1 MPDFLPSPQAT
12 FNQIKGNLTDR
23 YASGFPVLKE
33 LIQNAEDAEAAII
46 RFQSHPGWPEAANPL
61 LRVPGLIVVNDGRF
75 TVHDGEGIMSF
86 ADSRKGGDVA
96 SIGRFGVG
104 QKAVFHLC
112 DAFIV
117 HAFGHGIPFSTVA
130 NPCLNVIEDSRA
142 KEWEVLGTP
151 DIELLEAQVADL
163 PRGVLLWL
171 PLRRDEILPAPKLS
185 FTDARPT
192 AKGLIEELG
201 LHATDLCLILA
212 AMRYLDRIEAV
223 EGGKSALDV
232 RRTDGSVRM
241 VGPSSDNAAFTTL
254 PRRFAGQIRTEDG
267 KTLQYIGAEV
277 LGTAPRLIALKDG
290 PDWPQVPVFTAQG
303 REIRPEKA
311 EPHGAV
317 IMVGGPTNGPAQLCV
332 DWGVFL
338 PLGKPTCLALSPGT
352 PSLQMMLHGYFFLDS
367 GRRHL
372 LGLAADQ
379 PVSGTTIHENWN
391 RALRDEL
398 ILPLLPEL
406 LHSAFS
412 RGLLTSA
419 QLANVVETLRRHAV
433 VLDFRDRAAARH
445 SLVRRVEPATRG
457 NAGIARWDL
466 THAESNLRPVP
477 AADDRGRVA
486 IVDLLPGIFAFAAA
500 RQLVLVAGPEAT
512 LTAGPLAWNPSEL
525 AALLHDLPFEV
536 FLQGGQ
542 TAALVEFLG
551 VAVGQDE
558 ARRAAVSAPLLTA
571 LRSALGATRALAPD
585 ELIRAV
591 LAYLPSDTAIG
602 LPKAAGERPVLR
614 AMAQATGGPLC
625 VRGDWLVEGAS
636 RSALTA
642 DDAVRLFEALGPLID
657 DHRYSEPAN
666 AAAVCLL
673 GLMRDSLTDAAG
685 APAFAKLQVLRLG
698 DGGGRPQPVTLSNL
712 VSSARRGLLFRD
724 NPRVR
729 EFLRLQA
736 TAAPDIGALIVS
748 GPAADLLAEVGDPFT
763 FADTSIVAFC
773 RLLEGAERFGTPE
786 DRRALISKLDSDA
799 AEARAG
805 LRALAAGDPRA
816 SAPHV
821 RLVTIDR
828 PDGALD
834 VLATRLIAEAADD
847 FLVPAVVADALPG
860 QRRRQLG
867 IESMDGTRLG
877 HLLTSYTEVL
887 ATMELEAATITA
899 LLESDV
905 PEQDLAILPIHV
917 ARNGRRLAAAQVF
930 RDNPDWSVPAALAV
944 DVPILRAAASAKA
957 RRMQERLV
965 APWSAAAQVMLALDR
980 PSPHRYWREILAAV
994 ARDGGVSRA
1003 EMLKVSP
1010 WLLDRHGRPWAPQDV
1025 LDLPNDLL
1033 ATAGAILVENGS
1045 SFLPVIDLL
1054 PEQRADPSF
1063 TVLNG
1068 RKILPDRLSSVE
1080 ALLMQ
1085 IEEER
1090 PIARFG
1096 KADGDYLGAAFAL
1109 AKAGHDLALPGW
1121 PLLAALLRFTANSG
1135 GPPAERIM
1143 GAFGQVSELETAMA
1157 TAYLEALARASEL
1170 QAEGADVAYAH
1181 AFRIVCAWP
1190 RNDFRSVM
1198 AGIRVPTVAGV
1209 WKNAKQV
1216 VGRIEG
1222 PSPDHVLADA
1232 LRSMLPGAD
1241 VEERVVRVAVGHG
1254 AQPPAIPGQLVE
1266 VERSCATSLRTVLA
1280 DARADVPADLLI
1292 LLVGIVRQT
1301 DTYRETLRHELSVA
1315 DANIDRIWSRIR
1327 DEVDTLYEQ
1336 RLPGQSLAGLR
1347 VKSLLR
1353 LQRIVPPSIQVE
1365 TLSGDL
1371 TDLPVG
1377 SLDNL
1382 LVVGDGHQ
1390 RRVSLRLD
1398 ERDFWFRDVLVA
1410 GAAGQ
1415 VSAASVKR
1423 LCRKL
1428 AQECLGYQPRCLE
1441 AMERIAEDCDRTD
1454 QTTVEQ
1460 TRAHIED
1467 QLPHILAELK
1477 LPRATAGRRAL
1488 EEYNRGEGAL
1498 SVGKSRTDR
1507 LADLKRKLWN
1517 DVTGDAAR
1525 KDLLDALRRKID
1537 DYGYRPQSVL
1547 FELFQ
1552 NADDAATQHP
1562 SLGEAHFHLELQEG
1576 RLRVAHWGR
1585 LINHLGADADEGQR
1599 NGWER
1604 DLINMLLLNLS
1615 DKDRGV
1621 TGRFGLGFKS
1631 AHLLS
1636 SDIGLASGFVAC
1648 RIGGGFLP
1656 EVWPEGR
1663 EVSTM
1668 LAQEGRRATVID
1680 IPLEKDSSVAGQQ
1693 ALKSFRNGARWLPA
1707 MGRTIRQVEFSG
1719 MESGKWGA
1727 HFTPTGAPGI
1737 EILILSGAEPGYA
1750 LSLQLSDEVTLFMPL
1765 DADGPASAA
1774 PEVPRLWLLSP
1785 LSESLASGW
1794 LVNGRQFKVDP
1805 GRGRLAGTEV
1815 ERHETFGRMGLTLGE
1830 RLVGL
1835 HDLVAKDWAGFA
1847 RSVSLADVAPETGPS
1862 VFWRRLASLFARD
1875 LHDPIAQHMHGPDRG
1890 YGHLVAERGVLPT
1903 GLPYPFHPFLRATDA
1918 RYVLTGALSDPATLR
1933 DLHDWRSAKDLEGT
1947 CMASDMAER
1956 LVALGFSRLRPF
1968 ALADLLR
1975 TELAQESKIGPETA
1989 ARLGRLVNRERVN
2002 GFPREEEQHLL
2013 ALAADSRFRTVDGTW
2028 REARLPPLAAASG
2041 DDALLVAFAPN
2052 DVLADPGYS
2061 DVALQFWRF
2070 ARERSGFQQNATTFT
2085 DWARRATDISHQR
2098 AVLTYVTSGNQGEAL
2113 GAALAGGRP
2122 GWLPSTFDELQ
2133 NSPLASSLDQA
2144 ALAILLQRLY
2154 PGEHQ
2159 RRLFSAI
2166 GWVVPTGDPDMPPD
2180 ATAFFQRLELWWRT
2194 NSNVHRQRIN
2204 RVSYPDD
2211 FGPGV
2216 LRNRTAEEDR
2226 EGWFTFFALA
2236 IFRTIGR
2243 TNDGQHRR
2251 FVEGAR
2257 RDGWWGEM
2265 ATAQLPGDPEP
2276 WIGRLEDFARA
2287 EAWRIEFPQWR
2298 RALADLYLLA
2308 RWLPDY
2314 VEALQALPAVVQTH
2328 QQIALSEVFRLSA
2341 SPLWQRRG
2349 LEGGPLTQSL
2359 GLGANWLVRES
2370 LRHGI
2375 WQGNDARAMHPYAW
2389 APTARVRRL
2398 LTEQLCLS
2406 IDDRSD
2412 MDLAPE
2418 IYEIVRSHL
2427 DDLADF
2433 GGDFDLPLQIIAD
2446 QSWAGELDGLLQATV
2461 MDEPDAAEESGPENE
2476 EEEEMIG

>member
-1 MPDFLPSPQAT
+1 MPDFRPSPQAT

-23 YASGFPVLKE
+23 YASGLPVLKE
-33 LIQNAEDAEAAII
+33 LIQNAEDAQATLV

-61 LRVPGLIVVNDGRF
+61 LRVPGLIVVNNGRF
-75 TVHDGEGIMSF
+75 AAHDGEGIMSF

-117 HAFGHGIPFSTVA
+117 HAFGHDIPFSNVA
-130 NPCLNVIEDSRA
+130 NPCLSVIEGSRA
-142 KEWEVLGTP
+142 KEWDILGP
-151 DIELLEAQVADL
+151 ADVRLLETQVTDL
-163 PRGVLLWL
+163 SRGVLLWL
-171 PLRRDEILPAPKLS
+171 PLRRDDILPAPKLS
-185 FTDARPT
+185 FTDARPS
-192 AKGLIEELG
+192 ASALIDELG
-201 LHATDLCLILA
+201 RHSAELCLIVA

-223 EGGKSALDV
+223 HETLALGIA
-232 RRTDGSVRM
+232 RAEGSVRM
-241 VGPSSDNAAFTTL
+241 VGPSSGSSALAPL
-254 PRRFAGQIRTEDG
+254 PRQFAGQIGTEDG
-267 KTLQYIGAEV
+267 KILQYVGAEV
-277 LGTAPRLIALKDG
+277 LGSAPRLTALKDG
-290 PDWPQVPVFTAQG
+290 PDWPQVPVFTSQG

-317 IMVGGPTNGPAQLCV
+317 VMVGGPTIDPPQLCI

-338 PLGKPTCLALSPGT
+338 PIGKPACIALSPGT
-352 PSLQMMLHGYFFLDS
+352 PSLQMLLHGYFFLDS

-372 LGLAADQ
+372 LGLEANQ
-379 PVSGTTIHENWN
+379 PVSGTAIHGDWN

-398 ILPLLPEL
+398 ILPRLPEL

-412 RGLLTSA
+412 QGILTSA
-419 QLANVVETLRRHAV
+419 QLVDVVEGLRRHAV
-433 VLDFRDRAAARH
+433 VLDFPDRVAAHR
-445 SLVRRVEPATRG
+445 SLIRRVEPAIRG

-466 THAESNLRPVP
+466 APAENNLRPVP

-486 IVDLLPGIFAFAAA
+486 TVDLLPGILEFAAA
-500 RQLVLVAGPEAT
+500 RQLVLIAGPEAA
-512 LTAGPLAWNPSEL
+512 LTAMPPAWTPKEL
-525 AALLHDLPFEV
+525 AELLAELTFEV

-542 TAALVEFLG
+542 TAALVDFLR
-551 VAVGQDE
+551 VAVGQDQ
-558 ARRAAVSAPLLTA
+558 ALRAAVSAPLLAA
-571 LRSALGATRALAPD
+571 LRSALVEAKALAPD

-591 LAYLPSDTAIG
+591 LSYLPSDAAIG

-614 AMAQATGGPLC
+614 ALAQATGGPLC
-625 VRGDWLVEGAS
+625 VRGDWLVEGAT
-636 RSALTA
+636 RRALTVE
-642 DDAVRLFEALGPLID
+642 DAVRLFGALGAMID
-657 DHRYSEPAN
+657 DPRSSEPTN
-666 AAAVCLL
+666 AAAVSLL
-673 GLMRDSLTDAAG
+673 GLMRDNLAVATAE
-685 APAFAKLQVLRLG
+685 PAFAKLRVVRLS
-698 DGGGRPQPVTLSNL
+698 DGGGRPQPVTLPYL
-712 VSSARRGLLFRD
+712 VSAARRGLLFRD

-729 EFLRLQA
+729 ELLRLQA
-736 TAAPDIGALIVS
+736 KAAPDISALIVS

-763 FADTSIVAFC
+763 FADTSSAAFC
-773 RLLEGAERFGTPE
+773 QLLEGAERFGTPE
-786 DRRALISKLDSDA
+786 DRRALISKLDTDA

-805 LRALAAGDPRA
+805 QRVLAAGDSRA

-834 VLATRLIAEAADD
+834 VLATRLIADSVDD
-847 FLVPAVVADALPG
+847 FLVPAAVADALPG
-860 QRRRQLG
+860 PKRRQLG
-867 IESMDGTRLG
+867 IESMDGAHLG
-877 HLLTSYTEVL
+877 HLLTTSVKMLAAMDPETE
-887 ATMELEAATITA
+887 TITA

-905 PEQDLAILPIHV
+905 PEQDLAIVPIHV
-917 ARNGRRLAAAQVF
+917 ARDGRRLTASQVF
-930 RDNPDWSVPAALAV
+930 RANPDWLVPAALATE
-944 DVPILRAAASAKA
+944 VPILRAAASAKA

-965 APWSAAAQVMLALDR
+965 APWSAAAQLMLALDQ
-980 PSPHRYWREILAAV
+980 PNPHRYWREILAAA
-994 ARDGGVSRA
+994 ARDDGSSRA
-1003 EMLKVSP
+1003 ERLKVSP
-1010 WLLDRHGRPWAPQDV
+1010 WLLDRHGRPRAPQEV
-1025 LDLPNDLL
+1025 LDLPDDLL
-1033 ATAGAILVENGS
+1033 AMAGAILTENDS

-1054 PEQRADPSF
+1054 PELRADPNF
-1063 TVLNG
+1063 TVLND
-1068 RKILPDRLSSVE
+1068 RRILPDRFSSVE
-1080 ALLMQ
+1080 ILLMQ
-1085 IEEER
+1085 VENEK

-1096 KADGDYLGAAFAL
+1096 EADGEYLGAVFAL

-1121 PLLAALLRFTANSG
+1121 PLLAALLRLTADSG
-1135 GPPAERIM
+1135 GRPVGRIID
-1143 GAFGQVSELETAMA
+1143 AFGKVSALQTEIAA
-1157 TAYLEALARASEL
+1157 AHLEALAGAAEL
-1170 QAEGADVAYAH
+1170 RAEGADVAYAH
-1181 AFRIVCAWP
+1181 AFRIVCTWP
-1190 RNDFRSVM
+1190 RNDFISVM

-1209 WKNAKQV
+1209 WKSAKQV
-1216 VGRIEG
+1216 VEKAEG
-1222 PSPDHVLADA
+1222 LSPDHVLAET
-1232 LRSMLPGAD
+1232 LRLMLPAAD
-1241 VEERVVRVAVGHG
+1241 VSERTVRVAAHLG
-1254 AQPPAIPGQLVE
+1254 AQAPAIPGDPVE
-1266 VERSCATSLRTVLA
+1266 VERSCAASLRTVLA
-1280 DARADVPADLLI
+1280 DAKADVPADLLI

-1301 DTYRETLRHELSVA
+1301 DIYRETLRHELSVA
-1315 DANIDRIWSRIR
+1315 DANIDRVWSRIK
-1327 DEVDTLYEQ
+1327 DEVDATYEPH
-1336 RLPGQSLAGLR
+1336 LPGQSLAALR
-1347 VKSLLR
+1347 AKSLLR

-1371 TDLPVG
+1371 INLPVG
-1377 SLDNL
+1377 ALDDL

-1390 RRVSLRLD
+1390 RRISLRLD
-1398 ERDFWFRDVLVA
+1398 ERDFWFREVLVA

-1415 VSAASVKR
+1415 VSAANVKR

-1477 LPRATAGRRAL
+1477 LPRATAARRAL
-1488 EEYNRGEGAL
+1488 EEYSRGEGAL
-1498 SVGKSRTDR
+1498 SVGKLRGDR
-1507 LADLKRKLWN
+1507 LAELKRKLWS
-1517 DVTGDAAR
+1517 DVTAEPAR
-1525 KDLLDALRRKID
+1525 KDLLNALRRKIE

-1562 SLGEAHFHLELQEG
+1562 SPGMARFHLELLED

-1604 DLINMLLLNLS
+1604 DLVNMLLLNLS

-1636 SDIGLASGFVAC
+1636 SDVGMASGFVAC

-1668 LAQEGRRATVID
+1668 LAQEGRKATVVD
-1680 IPLEKDSSVAGQQ
+1680 IPLVLALSIAGQQ
-1693 ALKSFRNGARWLPA
+1693 ALEAFRNGARWLPA

-1727 HFTPTGAPGI
+1727 HFTPTSAPGI
-1737 EILILSGAEPGYA
+1737 KILILSGAEPGCA
-1750 LSLQLSDEVTLFMPL
+1750 LSLQLSDEATLFMPL

-1794 LVNGRQFKVDP
+1794 LINGRQFKVDP

-1815 ERHETFGRMGLTLGE
+1815 ERHETFGRMGLALGE
-1830 RLVGL
+1830 RLVEL
-1835 HDLVAKDWAGFA
+1835 HDLAAKDWAGFA
-1847 RSVSLADVAPETGPS
+1847 RSVGLADVAPETGPS
-1862 VFWRRLASLFARD
+1862 AFWHRLASFFARD
-1875 LHDPIAQHMHGPDRG
+1875 LNDSMAQNLHGPDRG
-1890 YGHLVAERGVLPT
+1890 YGRLVAERGVLPT
-1903 GLPYPFHPFLRATDA
+1903 GLPYPFNPFLGAADA
-1918 RYVLTGALSDPATLR
+1918 KYALTGALSDPATLR
-1933 DLHDWRSAKDLEGT
+1933 DLHDWRSTKELEGT

-1956 LVALGFSRLRPF
+1956 LVALGFSRLRPL

-1975 TELAQESKIGPETA
+1975 IELAEESRVGPEAA

-2002 GFPREEEQHLL
+2002 GFPRDEEHRLL
-2013 ALAADSRFRTVDGTW
+2013 ALAADSRFRAVDGTW
-2028 REARLPPLAAASG
+2028 REARLPPVAAASG
-2041 DDALLVAFAPN
+2041 DEALLVAFAPN
-2052 DVLADPGYS
+2052 DALAEPGYA
-2061 DVALQFWRF
+2061 DVALDYWRF
-2070 ARERSGFQQNATTFT
+2070 ARERSGFQQNATTFS
-2085 DWARRATDISHQR
+2085 DWARRAVDVPHQR
-2098 AVLTYVTSGNQGEAL
+2098 AVLTYVISGNQGEAL

-2122 GWLPSTFDELQ
+2122 AWLPGTFEELRNST
-2133 NSPLASSLDQA
+2133 LAAGLDQA
-2144 ALAILLQRLY
+2144 ALAILWQRLY
-2154 PGEHQ
+2154 PSEHQ
-2159 RRLFSAI
+2159 QRLFSAI
-2166 GWVVPTGDPDMPPD
+2166 GWIARTIDPDQPPD
-2180 ATAFFQRLELWWRT
+2180 STAFFQRLELWWRT
-2194 NSNVHRQRIN
+2194 NNDTHRQRVN
-2204 RVSYPDD
+2204 RLSYPDD
-2211 FGPGV
+2211 FAPGV
-2216 LRNRTAEEDR
+2216 LRSSTAEDDR
-2226 EGWFTFFALA
+2226 EGWFTFLALA

-2265 ATAQLPGDPEP
+2265 ATARLPSDPEP
-2276 WIGRLEDFARA
+2276 WIRRLEDFARA

-2314 VEALQALPAVVQTH
+2314 VEALHALPAVVRTH
-2328 QQIALSEVFRLSA
+2328 SQIALSEVFRLSA

-2359 GLGANWLVRES
+2359 GLGANWLVREC

-2375 WQGNDARAMHPYAW
+2375 WQGDDARAMHPYAW

-2398 LTEQLCLS
+2398 LNDQLWLS
-2406 IDDRSD
+2406 VDDRSD
-2412 MDLAPE
+2412 MDMAPE
-2418 IYEIVRSHL
+2418 IYAIVRSHL
-2427 DDLADF
+2427 GDLADF
-2433 GGDFDLPLQIIAD
+2433 GGDFDLPLQIIAE
-2446 QSWAGELDGLLQATV
+2446 QGSAGELDGLLQAAITDDPTV
-2461 MDEPDAAEESGPENE
+2461 AEEGDGEIDD
-2476 EEEEMIG
+2476 EEEMIE